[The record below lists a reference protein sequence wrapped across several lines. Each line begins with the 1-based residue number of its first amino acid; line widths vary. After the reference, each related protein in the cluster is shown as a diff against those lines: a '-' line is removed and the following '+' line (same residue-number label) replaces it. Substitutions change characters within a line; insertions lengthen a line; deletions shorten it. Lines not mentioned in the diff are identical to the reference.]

1 MSSITRA
8 ADHFTVE
15 QVKEKLHE
23 AKDRVHFRRWL
34 IVYNALIAPRKACD
48 IADLLA
54 VSTSLV
60 HKVIFLYTR
69 EGAKALD
76 VPGPGG
82 RYHEYLSTQEE
93 QAFLAPF
100 LPVQK
105 PVNWQPPRTFIR
117 RLKNVSESQ
126 FMRTTVY
133 RLLERHGWRKLM
145 PRPPHPKADPQAQ
158 ETFKKTIRRRSRNFF
173 ISESQTTSV
182 QSF

>member
-100 LPVQK
+100 FARAEAGELATTKDIHQAFEERVGK
-105 PVNWQPPRTFIR
+105 PVH
-117 RLKNVSESQ
+117 E
-126 FMRTTVY
+126 TTVY

>member
-8 ADHFTVE
+8 ADHLTVE

-34 IVYNALIAPRKACD
+34 IVYNALIAPRKASD

-100 LPVQK
+100 FARAEAGELATTKDIHQAFEERVGK
-105 PVNWQPPRTFIR
+105 PVHAHDG
-117 RLKNVSESQ
+117 VS
-126 FMRTTVY
+126 
-133 RLLERHGWRKLM
+133 
-145 PRPPHPKADPQAQ
+145 PA
-158 ETFKKTIRRRSRNFF
+158 
-173 ISESQTTSV
+173 
-182 QSF
+182 

>member
-8 ADHFTVE
+8 ADHLTVE

-34 IVYNALIAPRKACD
+34 IVYNALIAPRKASD

-60 HKVIFLYTR
+60 HKVIFLYNR

-100 LPVQK
+100 FARAEAGELATTKDIHQAFEERVGK
-105 PVNWQPPRTFIR
+105 PVH
-117 RLKNVSESQ
+117 E
-126 FMRTTVY
+126 TTVY

-145 PRPPHPKADPQAQ
+145 PRPRHPKADPQAQ